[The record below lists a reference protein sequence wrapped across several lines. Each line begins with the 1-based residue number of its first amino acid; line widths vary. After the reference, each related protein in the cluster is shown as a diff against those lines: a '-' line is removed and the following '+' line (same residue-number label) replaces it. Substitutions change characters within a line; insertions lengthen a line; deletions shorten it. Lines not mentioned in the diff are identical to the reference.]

1 MVDVQQEKLREWV
14 ERLLSKGK
22 YIFQLEA
29 VQEALPHYSETAVK
43 RALSRLSE
51 QDKILSVHKGVY
63 LIIPPRYRAKG
74 ILPPPL
80 FLDDLMHCLNRPY
93 YLGLLNAA
101 AYHGAAHQQPQ
112 TFFVFTNFPTLRP
125 TQKKGIKIEFIS
137 RKTILPGLLEQ
148 RKTEAGYLT
157 ISNPALTAADLIHF
171 EKRIGSLSRAAT
183 VLSELAEALQPES
196 WTSELLQHKP
206 VSVLQRLGYIL
217 DKVLKEKELALALL
231 EACRR
236 SGIHFSPAKLKT
248 SSGKKDA
255 ALDPVWGIIP
265 NIHLSLDE

>member
-1 MVDVQQEKLREWV
+1 MVNAPQEKLRDWV
-14 ERLLSKGK
+14 EGLLAKGK

-29 VQEALPHYSETAVK
+29 IQEALPHYSETAVK

-51 QDKILSVHKGVY
+51 KDKVLSVHKGIY

-80 FLDDLMHCLNRPY
+80 FIDDLMRCLDRPY

-112 TFFVFTNFPTLRP
+112 TFFVFTTFPTLRP
-125 TQKKGIKIEFIS
+125 THKKGIKINYIS
-137 RKTILPGLLEQ
+137 RDAILRDLLEQ

-157 ISNPALTAADLIHF
+157 ISNPALTAVDLVHF
-171 EKRIGSLSRAAT
+171 EKRIGGLHRAAT

-196 WTSELLQHKP
+196 WTPELLHHKP
-206 VSVLQRLGYIL
+206 ASVLQRLGYIL
-217 DKVLKEKELALALL
+217 DTVLAENELALGLL

-236 SGIHFSPAKLKT
+236 SDIHFSPAKLKT

-255 ALDPVWGIIP
+255 TTDPVWSVIP
-265 NIHLSLDE
+265 NINLSPDE